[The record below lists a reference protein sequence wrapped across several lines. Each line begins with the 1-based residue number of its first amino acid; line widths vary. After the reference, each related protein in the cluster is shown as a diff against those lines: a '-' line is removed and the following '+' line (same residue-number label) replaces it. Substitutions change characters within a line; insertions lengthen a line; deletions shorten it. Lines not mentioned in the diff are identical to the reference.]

1 MLALTA
7 TTGKIG
13 GATLDAILRYELL
26 DKKDFIVLT
35 SSSDEHPRVKEMK
48 ERGISV
54 KSDCNYGDTDSMANA
69 LKGCDSLFLVSTPE
83 IQLDFN
89 NAPNGKGRESR
100 HYSAIDAAISAVVQ
114 HIYYTSL
121 AFKDGS
127 KAGVMRAHFRTEAY
141 LKEKQRQNQL
151 RSYTA
156 IREGLYS
163 ESWPLYLGHYSLSG
177 KETRKEIVVAG
188 DGQISWTSISDLGLA
203 NAMIITSPNDA
214 RFNNSVIHLSN
225 TATLTLKDLASKVDK
240 TLSIRSESEY
250 IEHYEK
256 EHEMQAPFLEWWAS
270 TYPSVQE
277 GHCDIQDP
285 LLTEL
290 LAKHGRQPESFDSI
304 LNTMVQK

>member
-13 GATLDAILRYELL
+13 GATLDAIIRYNLL
-26 DKKDFIVLT
+26 EKKQFIVLT
-35 SSSDEHPRVKEMK
+35 SSSAEHPRVKEMK
-48 ERGISV
+48 ENGISV
-54 KSDCNYGDTDSMANA
+54 KSDCNYADRHSMKDA

-83 IQLDFN
+83 IHLDFN

-100 HYSAIDAAISAVVQ
+100 HYSAIDAAISAGVQ
-114 HIYYTSL
+114 HIYYSSL

-127 KAGVMRAHFRTEAY
+127 QAGVMRAHFRTEAY
-141 LKEKQRQNQL
+141 LKEKQQQSQL

-163 ESWPLYLGHYSLSG
+163 ESWPLYLGHYALDG
-177 KETRKEIVVAG
+177 KETRKEVVIAG

-203 NAMIITSPNDA
+203 NAVIITSPNDA
-214 RFNNSVIHLSN
+214 RFNNSIIHLSN
-225 TATLTLKDLASKVDK
+225 TTTLPLKDLASKLNK
-240 TLSIRSESEY
+240 KLSIRSVSEY

-256 EHEMQAPFLEWWAS
+256 EYEMQPAFLEWWAS

-285 LLTEL
+285 LLADL

-304 LNTMVQK
+304 LHTMTH